1 MKILVMGGSYFY
13 GRVFTMSACEKH
25 ELTLLNRGT
34 YPMNDYPVNEIK
46 ADRKNEEALR
56 KALGKASGNPFS
68 GERFDAVVD
77 FSAYDDNDVLN
88 LLEALGYGDP
98 AAGPT
103 VTEPPVAGPSV
114 DDPSEIEISRGRLT
128 YILISTADVLKHV
141 TDEPIN
147 DDSPYEDADI
157 PGQTGEYI
165 KGKIKAEKALIDIC
179 NKNESIKGVILRPTV
194 IYGPYDYS
202 GRFASYV
209 QTVIN
214 SKITFDLTDSDGS
227 FDCIYIGDAVKAVM
241 NAIDACDIHD
251 KADRADA
258 GKADNDI
265 ASSGV
270 LKMLISSDERC
281 SYKIIFDIFE
291 RELKK
296 QGIEAD
302 KKSLSV
308 KEAEEL
314 GLPLFFAPYD
324 NESYK
329 YDTKEFMRFRDSI
342 NAEPFTSLEEGLGKT
357 FRFFL

>member
-1 MKILVMGGSYFY
+1 M
-13 GRVFTMSACEKH
+13 
-25 ELTLLNRGT
+25 
-34 YPMNDYPVNEIK
+34 
-46 ADRKNEEALR
+46 
-56 KALGKASGNPFS
+56 
-68 GERFDAVVD
+68 
-77 FSAYDDNDVLN
+77 
-88 LLEALGYGDP
+88 
-98 AAGPT
+98 
-103 VTEPPVAGPSV
+103 
-114 DDPSEIEISRGRLT
+114 
-128 YILISTADVLKHV
+128 
-141 TDEPIN
+141 
-147 DDSPYEDADI
+147 
-157 PGQTGEYI
+157 
-165 KGKIKAEKALIDIC
+165 
-179 NKNESIKGVILRPTV
+179 ILRPTV

-214 SKITFDLTDSDGS
+214 NKMTFDLTDSDGS
-227 FDCIYIGDAVKAVM
+227 FDCIYIGDAVKAIM
-241 NAIDACDIHD
+241 NAID
-251 KADRADA
+251 
-258 GKADNDI
+258 

-281 SYKIIFDIFE
+281 SYKIIFDTFE
-291 RELKK
+291 KELKK

-329 YDTKEFMRFRDSI
+329 YDIKEFKRFRDSI

>member
-1 MKILVMGGSYFY
+1 MGGSYFY

-34 YPMNDYPVNEIK
+34 YPMNDYPVKEIK
-46 ADRKNEEALR
+46 ADRKDEEAI
-56 KALGKASGNPFS
+56 KEALKEALSDGG
-68 GERFDAVVD
+68 FDAVVD
-77 FSAYDDNDVLN
+77 FCAYDDKDVLSI
-88 LLEALGYGDP
+88 LEALGYSD
-98 AAGPT
+98 
-103 VTEPPVAGPSV
+103 PVAGPSV
-114 DDPSEIEISRGRLT
+114 DDPSEIGIRGGRLT

-141 TDEPIN
+141 TDKPIN
-147 DDSPYEDADI
+147 DYSPYEDADI

-179 NKNESIKGVILRPTV
+179 NKNESIRGVILRPTV

-214 SKITFDLTDSDGS
+214 NKMTFDLTDSDGS
-227 FDCIYIGDAVKAVM
+227 FDCIYIGDAVKAIM

-251 KADRADA
+251 KADKAYA

-281 SYKIIFDIFE
+281 SYKIIFDTFE
-291 RELKK
+291 KELKK

-329 YDTKEFMRFRDSI
+329 YDIKEFKRFRDSI
-342 NAEPFTSLEEGLGKT
+342 NAGPFTSLEVGLGKT

>member
-1 MKILVMGGSYFY
+1 MGGSYFY

-34 YPMNDYPVNEIK
+34 YPMNDYPVKEIK
-46 ADRKNEEALR
+46 ADRKDEEAL
-56 KALGKASGNPFS
+56 KEALKEALSDGG
-68 GERFDAVVD
+68 FDAVVD
-77 FSAYDDNDVLN
+77 FCAYDDKDVLSI
-88 LLEALGYGDP
+88 LEALGYGDP

-103 VTEPPVAGPSV
+103 VTEPSVAGHSV
-114 DDPSEIEISRGRLT
+114 DDPSEIGISRGRLT

-147 DDSPYEDADI
+147 DDSPYEDAGI

-179 NKNESIKGVILRPTV
+179 NKNESIRGVILRPTV

-214 SKITFDLTDSDGS
+214 NKMTFDLTDSDGS
-227 FDCIYIGDAVKAVM
+227 FDCIYIGDAVKAIM
-241 NAIDACDIHD
+241 NAID
-251 KADRADA
+251 
-258 GKADNDI
+258 

-281 SYKIIFDIFE
+281 SYKIIFDTFE
-291 RELKK
+291 KELKK

-308 KEAEEL
+308 KEAEEM

-329 YDTKEFMRFRDSI
+329 YDINEFKRFRDSI
-342 NAEPFTSLEEGLGKT
+342 NAGPFTSLEEGLGKT